1 MKKTKPILAIC
12 ITLLLLNACGT
23 ISEGLGGSKK
33 KGNDEFLVEKKAPL
47 ILPPSFGKLPEP
59 VTKTDQNVIVT
70 EQDTLSIEKMV
81 SQNPPTDTSKENS
94 LIEKSIIEKINK
106 QQIKEINSNKVT
118 KQKKETP
125 QKKGFFQ
132 KLKKKLSKK

>member
-23 ISEGLGGSKK
+23 VSEGLGGSKK

>member
-23 ISEGLGGSKK
+23 VSEGLGGSKK

-59 VTKTDQNVIVT
+59 GTKTDQNVIVT

>member
-1 MKKTKPILAIC
+1 MKKIKPILAIC

-23 ISEGLGGSKK
+23 VSEGLGGSKK

-59 VTKTDQNVIVT
+59 GTKTDQNVIVT

>member
-1 MKKTKPILAIC
+1 MKKIKPILAIC

>member
-1 MKKTKPILAIC
+1 MKKIKPILAIC

-23 ISEGLGGSKK
+23 VSEGLGGSKK

-59 VTKTDQNVIVT
+59 GTKTDQNVIVT

-106 QQIKEINSNKVT
+106 QQIKEIKSNKVT
-118 KQKKETP
+118 KQKKRNAA
-125 QKKGFFQ
+125 KKRFFS
-132 KLKKKLSKK
+132 KVKKKII